1 MTVRIAKNIPKSTLV
16 KANNNKKNN
25 GNVEKFCVHQK
36 DSNLCSHLTL
46 SKKLLSRK
54 EIMKN
59 LFSFLS
65 SEKMRKRIG
74 RGDLNQFYALFKK
87 N

>member
-16 KANNNKKNN
+16 KTKKTEKN

-59 LFSFLS
+59 LFCFLS
-65 SEKMRKRIG
+65 SEKMRRRIG
-74 RGDLNQFYALFKK
+74 RGDLNQFYALFIK